1 MKLETTSRFD
11 REYARLP
18 QHLRA
23 RVDKQLALLLSDPRH
38 RSLRL
43 KKTEGHPGVWEGRV
57 TRGYRFTF
65 TVEGDVYFLRRVGT
79 HDILKRP

>member
-1 MKLETTSRFD
+1 MRIQTTARFD

-18 QHLRA
+18 GHIRA
-23 RVDKQLALLLSDPRH
+23 RADKQLSLLLSDPRH
-38 RSLRL
+38 RSLRIE
-43 KKTEGHPGVWEGRV
+43 KTQGYTDIWKGRI

-65 TVEGDVYFLRRVGT
+65 TVAGDTYILRRIGP

>member
-1 MKLETTSRFD
+1 MKIETTPRFD

-38 RSLRL
+38 HSLGI
-43 KKTEGHPGVWEGRV
+43 KKTKGWPDIWEGRV
-57 TRGYRFTF
+57 TKGYRFTF
-65 TVEGDVYFLRRVGT
+65 VIWGDIYILRRVGT